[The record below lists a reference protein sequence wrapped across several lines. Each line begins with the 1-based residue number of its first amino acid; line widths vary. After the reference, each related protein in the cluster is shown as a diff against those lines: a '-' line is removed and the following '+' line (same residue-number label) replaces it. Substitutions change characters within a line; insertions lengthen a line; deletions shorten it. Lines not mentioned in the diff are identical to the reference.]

1 MLNRDTAPAP
11 AATISGIAPST
22 IAAVIIRSGRGA
34 RNRKYDCDAREKRR
48 R

>member
-11 AATISGIAPST
+11 AATISGITPST
-22 IAAVIIRSGRGA
+22 IAAVIIRISRGG
-34 RNRKYDCDAREKRR
+34 RNRKYDCHAREKRR